1 MSNDNSGSRERVRI
15 QKIRGLLEKVNQLS
29 ESSSGED
36 NGPVERLRGSNST
49 SAGGGSSNSTAT
61 GDGDKAKAS
70 RTRPCRSKR
79 KQCKRI
85 ASILDSVYGDDVTE
99 INEIAN
105 LLGAESEYMQAVM
118 QGKLRDREA
127 TKTGGSSQRAV
138 SPPREERNATAV
150 AAAAA
155 EQLTSLRRGGG
166 GPGKLEMS
174 IQAYLSSR
182 HQASNN
188 DVDERPGKVSL

>member
-1 MSNDNSGSRERVRI
+1 
-15 QKIRGLLEKVNQLS
+15 
-29 ESSSGED
+29 
-36 NGPVERLRGSNST
+36 
-49 SAGGGSSNSTAT
+49 
-61 GDGDKAKAS
+61 
-70 RTRPCRSKR
+70 
-79 KQCKRI
+79 
-85 ASILDSVYGDDVTE
+85 VYGDDVAE

-105 LLGAESEYMQAVM
+105 LLGAESEYMQAVL

-127 TKTGGSSQRAV
+127 TKTHGSQRAV

-155 EQLTSLRRGGG
+155 EQLTSLRRSGG

-174 IQAYLSSR
+174 IKAYLSSR

-188 DVDERPGKVSL
+188 DVDERLGKVSL